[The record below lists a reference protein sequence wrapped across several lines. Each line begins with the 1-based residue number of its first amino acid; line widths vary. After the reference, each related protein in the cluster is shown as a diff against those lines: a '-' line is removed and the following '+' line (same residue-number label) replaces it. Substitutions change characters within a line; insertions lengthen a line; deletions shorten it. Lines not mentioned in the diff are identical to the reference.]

1 MEQNQQLNAEAYT
14 ESLYG
19 KDEVLESV
27 LESIRESGM
36 PEISVKP
43 GYGRLLTLLVRISG
57 AKRVLE
63 IGALGGYSGICL
75 ARGLPAGGR
84 LVSLELREEYAALA
98 HENLRK
104 AGYGDYVEYR
114 TGEALP
120 SLEKLGEEGNKFDFF
135 FIDADKGNYPNYLQ
149 WAIRL
154 GNPGALIVGDN
165 TLLHD
170 KVMNPNEQGNNVR
183 QMREFNR
190 LIAEHPQLESVMLP
204 AYDGLAVARLKG

>member
-27 LESIRESGM
+27 LASIRESGM

>member
-1 MEQNQQLNAEAYT
+1 MEQQQRVNAEAYT
-14 ESLYG
+14 ESLYR
-19 KDEVLESV
+19 KDEELEQVLSA
-27 LESIRESGM
+27 IRENGM

-43 GYGRLLTLLVRISG
+43 GYGRLLTLLVRIGG
-57 AKRVLE
+57 AKLVLE

-75 ARGLPAGGR
+75 ARGLPAGGK
-84 LVSLELREEYAALA
+84 LVSLELREDYAALA
-98 HENLRK
+98 HDNLRK
-104 AGYGDYVEYR
+104 AGFGDLVEYR
-114 TGEALP
+114 IGEALP
-120 SLEKLGEEGNKFDFF
+120 SLEKLEEEGRKFDLF

-154 GNPGALIVGDN
+154 GNPGAIIVGDN

-170 KVMNPNEQGNNVR
+170 KVMDPDEQGNNVR

-204 AYDGLAVARLKG
+204 AYDGLAIARLKG